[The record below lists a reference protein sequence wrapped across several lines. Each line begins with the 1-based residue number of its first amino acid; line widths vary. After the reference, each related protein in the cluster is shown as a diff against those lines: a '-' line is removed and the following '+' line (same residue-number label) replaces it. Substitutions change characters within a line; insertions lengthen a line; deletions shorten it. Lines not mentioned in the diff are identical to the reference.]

1 MLRRGREEVDKSV
14 WVRRRATIR
23 MKAYLLFFCCFAT
36 LRVNNWKNGA
46 GFPQQPPQRGQQ
58 QWPSMSGDPQWPD
71 GRRGGGPQRGPQ
83 GGMPQWPGRHEADDL
98 ENRLKEVV
106 FLCGH
111 LML

>member
-1 MLRRGREEVDKSV
+1 
-14 WVRRRATIR
+14 
-23 MKAYLLFFCCFAT
+23 
-36 LRVNNWKNGA
+36 
-46 GFPQQPPQRGQQ
+46 
-58 QWPSMSGDPQWPD
+58 MSGDPQWPD

-111 LML
+111 LMLWCVRCTVPLTEAEAVGRNGSEAERGFQEVRDANGTPAESETKGSTRREGKAEVGARVSVW